1 MIIYR
6 TNLNVL
12 SVADPNFPGQS
23 SRFISLSNGA
33 FLPYES
39 KANANAPTDL
49 LPKIQYLAKSAI
61 ISSEGIAAHYEDMLA
76 GTIGSQEPY
85 FFHHP
90 NSVYYNGKGM
100 GKFT

>member
-33 FLPYES
+33 FSPYES
-39 KANANAPTDL
+39 KANALAASQFYPEI
-49 LPKIQYLAKSAI
+49 KYLASSAI
-61 ISSEGIAAHYEDMLA
+61 IFI
-76 GTIGSQEPY
+76 
-85 FFHHP
+85 
-90 NSVYYNGKGM
+90 
-100 GKFT
+100 